1 MFRSL
6 ALLATI
12 AVLGGCALTEDTVD
26 IKYIPTKATMIADA
40 KPVGLSVVDG
50 RTTDRA
56 RISAKMNAYG
66 MEMAAIRSKEDV
78 TDVVN
83 AALKTEFE
91 ARGFHVESS
100 GRAVT
105 VTVNHFYNQFGTGFF
120 SGTATGD
127 VNLGVTVAGPA
138 GAPLYTG
145 TIDGTSKMSIQM
157 AGGSNAAES
166 LATAIADAVT
176 KLFADPAFVSAVT
189 KGIPATK
196 PVS

>member
-12 AVLGGCALTEDTVD
+12 AVLGGCAFTEDTVD
-26 IKYIPTKATMIADA
+26 IKYVPTGATAIADA
-40 KPVGLSVVDG
+40 KPVGLTVVDG

-56 RISAKMNAYG
+56 RISAKMNGYG
-66 MEMAAIRSKEDV
+66 MEMAPIRSKIDV

-105 VTVNHFYNQFGTGFF
+105 VTVNRFYNQFGTGFF
-120 SGTATGD
+120 SGTANGD
-127 VNLGVTVAGPA
+127 VNLAVIVAGPG

-145 TIDGTSKMSIQM
+145 TIDGTSKMNVQM
-157 AGGSNAAES
+157 ADGSNAAES
-166 LATAIADAVT
+166 LANAIADAVK
-176 KLFADPAFVSAVT
+176 KLFADPAFVAAIT
-189 KGIPATK
+189 KDVPAAK